1 MLKRLLKHEDLF
13 KMMLNSASYKQL
25 DIQKVD
31 EKIKIEEII
40 NFQDFQEAQR
50 PSEKEELIIDAYFI
64 HKIKPHEIASRFR
77 MSRSKV
83 YKVVEE
89 VKKTSDKSKYE
100 QIKSI
105 KKVTTKRY

>member
-1 MLKRLLKHEDLF
+1 
-13 KMMLNSASYKQL
+13 MLNSASYKQL

-40 NFQDFQEAQR
+40 NFQDFQEAQM

-64 HKIKPHEIASRFR
+64 HKIKPREIGSRFR

-89 VKKTSDKSKYE
+89 VKKLLIRANASRLNS
-100 QIKSI
+100 S
-105 KKVTTKRY
+105 RR